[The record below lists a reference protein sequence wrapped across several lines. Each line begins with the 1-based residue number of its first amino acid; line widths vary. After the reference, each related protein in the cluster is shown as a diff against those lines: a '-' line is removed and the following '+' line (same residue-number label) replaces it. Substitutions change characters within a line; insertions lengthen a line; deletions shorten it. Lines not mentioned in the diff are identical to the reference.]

1 MDNDVWVVVLGIVS
15 IIIGKLGE
23 SKKKKTNRESRQKK
37 VVGREEPFDDNNND
51 IEQEIPDLPTLQPQN
66 HIYSVPL
73 EFKRV
78 EPQTYTMN
86 SDPDTK
92 IDLDSQLN
100 KAITL
105 PKRMSNK
112 SVKINLRQAIINK
125 EILDRKYF

>member
-92 IDLDSQLN
+92 IDLDSQVN